1 MASPGKKLEENE
13 QVLMERLAMAGNH
26 SNSTALGITLA
37 QSLTEAHGGRMMII
51 SQGINT
57 GSHFL
62 VLLPMPASKKD
73 IGSAHDAAKTM
84 EVGCCPNSLPSFNAG
99 GLY

>member
-1 MASPGKKLEENE
+1 MS
-13 QVLMERLAMAGNH
+13 GNR
-26 SNSTALGITLA
+26 SNSTALSLALA
-37 QSLTEAHGGRMMII
+37 QSLAEAHGGRMMII

-73 IGSAHDAAKTM
+73 IRSAHDTAKIM
-84 EVGCCPNSLPSFNAG
+84 EVGCRPNSPLLLRMISFNAV
-99 GLY
+99 GLR